1 MSIIVLNNQMLID
14 IAIRY
19 FGTVEALVELAVL
32 NGISITEELV
42 PGQTLELPNIDYGFQ
57 EVVAFFKV
65 NKKQPATALTQDNNE
80 IIEGD
85 SGIGFWIIEDNFI
98 VQ

>member
-1 MSIIVLNNQMLID
+1 MEIIVLNNQTLID

-19 FGTVEALVELAVL
+19 FGTVEAVLAIAVL
-32 NGISITEELV
+32 NSISVTEELI
-42 PGQTLELPNIDYGFQ
+42 PGQTLELPNVDYGFQ
-57 EVVAFFKV
+57 EVVAFFRV
-65 NKKQPATALTQDNNE
+65 NKMQPATALTQDNNE